1 MKYNY
6 LGVFYN
12 KSNSL
17 NMDEFMNITVLW
29 FIVGFIFFLLEFI
42 VPGFILFFFG
52 IAAWIVA
59 ILTLF
64 TDIGLNTQLIIF
76 LITAIV
82 SVILLRKVLKDKL
95 GMYREGPRMLED
107 EYIGKIALAETAITP
122 QDNGKVEFKGASWD
136 AKSDDY
142 IVPGQKVQ
150 IIETRSILL
159 IVKQI

>member
-1 MKYNY
+1 ME
-6 LGVFYN
+6 
-12 KSNSL
+12 
-17 NMDEFMNITVLW
+17 EFMNITVLW

-52 IAAWIVA
+52 IAAWLVA
-59 ILTLF
+59 IITLF
-64 TDIGLNTQLIIF
+64 TDIGINTQLIIF
-76 LITAIV
+76 IISA
-82 SVILLRKVLKDKL
+82 LLTVVLFRKWAKDKL
-95 GMYREGPRMLED
+95 GMYREGPRLLED

-122 QDNGKVEFKGASWD
+122 QENGKVEFKGTSWD